1 MSDSESAKPDKND
14 GDQNDENDEEEGSGG
29 DSEIKTSS
37 DSEQDE
43 EEEKKEKEKEK
54 KKEKK
59 KKEKAEKK
67 EKKAQEKADKKEEHE
82 FSTEPEMAGA
92 AEANP
97 EMAAM
102 DKAKEMGDK
111 VKKKLMDYDKKMQK
125 KIRKYKTQT
134 KYKENLHYTI
144 LGVKLPTM
152 LSNFFRS
159 NTARFKILVRS
170 LEVFPVEFAIHLVH
184 DINPLG
190 HMLFIGFLLIALW
203 MAFEEI
209 ALYASRDVL
218 LVILTVIS
226 EVSHWLKFVLA
237 VALVFLL
244 GPVLWCLQALVC
256 GAEKIGIMREEKTIE
271 GICDAMPEFWDVDF
285 TELFDTSTVIPGFW
299 DFMATSKTTCAEFS
313 TGLEELQVMPKLILS
328 PFICPIL
335 QHVRPVGW
343 LHDFF
348 WYTLAW
354 GTWEQG
360 IERTYEA
367 PWAKAVTHQ
376 DMTNGVANN
385 RKCEP
390 PPNALFCFI
399 LGFGFLVVEIMVP
412 VMILMLV
419 IKPLKDAVGAILGI
433 AISIL
438 YYSINF
444 LLWLIE
450 ELTHVLEWAG
460 RNFAWLV
467 VLLVPL
473 SITAPVGW
481 QYYGEDGVFGG
492 CAVGIL
498 LGLVVILEH
507 TPDEQGLG
515 GPSHNIIMG
524 VSAAAVGLLAT
535 GGVLNRYI

>member
-1 MSDSESAKPDKND
+1 M
-14 GDQNDENDEEEGSGG
+14 
-29 DSEIKTSS
+29 
-37 DSEQDE
+37 
-43 EEEKKEKEKEK
+43 
-54 KKEKK
+54 
-59 KKEKAEKK
+59 
-67 EKKAQEKADKKEEHE
+67 
-82 FSTEPEMAGA
+82 
-92 AEANP
+92 
-97 EMAAM
+97 
-102 DKAKEMGDK
+102 
-111 VKKKLMDYDKKMQK
+111 
-125 KIRKYKTQT
+125 
-134 KYKENLHYTI
+134 
-144 LGVKLPTM
+144 
-152 LSNFFRS
+152 
-159 NTARFKILVRS
+159 
-170 LEVFPVEFAIHLVH
+170 
-184 DINPLG
+184 
-190 HMLFIGFLLIALW
+190 
-203 MAFEEI
+203 
-209 ALYASRDVL
+209 L

-399 LGFGFLVVEIMVP
+399 LGFGFLIVEIMVP

-433 AISIL
+433 AISVL

-524 VSAAAVGLLAT
+524 VSAAAVGLLAA